1 MTAGDPRRH
10 GPLPVPAPTVAY
22 PSLRWRGGK
31 AAAATRVLAEEVAV
45 ALTYNR
51 TTHAVMLASPSDLED
66 FAVGFSLSEGIVR
79 VFSEIEELEVLGGPD
94 GVELRMWLA
103 EAPVAALNAR
113 RRTLAGPS
121 GCGLCGIDSLA
132 QALRASPP
140 VVSGLRIGA
149 GDIAD
154 ALEALPAVQA
164 LNSETGA
171 VHAAGLFRP
180 GAASPAKGVM
190 LVREDIG
197 RHNAFDKLA
206 GAAALAGVSAADL
219 MVMTTSRVSVELVQ
233 KTAMMGCP
241 VLVAISAPT
250 ALAVRTAEA
259 AGITLVA
266 VARADGFEVF
276 SHPARIVAGTGAGRG
291 GGRDA
296 G

>member
-1 MTAGDPRRH
+1 MTASDPRLH
-10 GPLPVPAPTVAY
+10 GPLPVPAPGVAAA
-22 PSLRWRGGK
+22 PLRWRDGK
-31 AAAATRVLAEEVAV
+31 AAVGARVLAEEVAV

-79 VFSEIEELEVLGGPD
+79 DVAEIEELEVRGGPD
-94 GVELRMWLA
+94 GVELRMWLGS
-103 EAPVAALNAR
+103 APVAALHAR

-140 VVSGLRIGA
+140 VASTLQIEA
-149 GDIAD
+149 GDITA
-154 ALEALPAVQA
+154 ALAALPVAQA
-164 LNSETGA
+164 LNRETGA

-180 GAASPAKGVM
+180 GAG
-190 LVREDIG
+190 LLLLREDIG
-197 RHNAFDKLA
+197 RHNALDKLA
-206 GAAALAGVSAADL
+206 GAAARAGVSAAEAI
-219 MVMTTSRVSVELVQ
+219 VVTTSRVSVELVQ

-241 VLVAISAPT
+241 ILVAISAPT
-250 ALAVRTAEA
+250 ALAVRSAEA

-276 SHPARIVAGTGAGRG
+276 SHRTRIAGGDGHGR
-291 GGRDA
+291 
-296 G
+296 